1 MKEWWESRGKDYKL
15 FWKIYQWKIR
25 LIWNLLSNYCVP
37 GNTLKSFMYINP
49 VVIIFLIP
57 NLWGRYCYS
66 HFYDDKGKMSPPPV
80 HTVYIVMELR
90 FKWRDIMPLV
100 WIGNWKEKR
109 RKIFYWGRGVEEL
122 FLRTMLSWSIFLSLT
137 RRIYCRKRRMK
148 KQDREED

>member
-1 MKEWWESRGKDYKL
+1 MKNN
-15 FWKIYQWKIR
+15 R

-37 GNTLKSFMYINP
+37 GNILKSFMYINP

-66 HFYDDKGKMSPPPV
+66 HFYDDKGKMSPPG

-90 FKWRDIMPLV
+90 FKWRAIMPQV

-122 FLRTMLSWSIFLSLT
+122 FLRTMLIRVFFIFNKKDLLQKKKNEEARQGGGLERT
-137 RRIYCRKRRMK
+137 RNQRS
-148 KQDREED
+148 